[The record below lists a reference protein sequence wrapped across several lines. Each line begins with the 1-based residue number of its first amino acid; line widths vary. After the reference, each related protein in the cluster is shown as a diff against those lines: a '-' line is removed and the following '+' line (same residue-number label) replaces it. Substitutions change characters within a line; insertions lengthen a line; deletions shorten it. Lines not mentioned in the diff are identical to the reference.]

1 MLYPLHDL
9 HRAWLRPF
17 SVLAATT
24 AQVLRHPSLPVA
36 HVPGASWIAAS
47 WELWHRIAKEYRKP
61 AFAIETVV
69 AQGREVVVR
78 EETVLERPFCRL
90 VRFARSSDHPET
102 AAALGKEPRVL
113 VVAPLSGH
121 HATLLRD
128 TVRSLLQ
135 DHEVWI
141 TDWADARDVP
151 LAQGTFG
158 LDDYVLYVEDF
169 LRFLGP
175 ADTHVLAVCQ
185 PTVPVL
191 AAVSLMA
198 SRGEPTPRSLT
209 LMGGPVDGRRSP
221 TAVNRLAT
229 ERPYAW
235 FEKKLI
241 HRVPPG
247 HAGAGR
253 KVYPGFLQLT
263 AFVSMNPERHFES
276 YVQYAVD
283 RAQGREEQAASHARF
298 YDDYNAVLD
307 MDAPYYLDTIRT
319 VFQDFSLARGTWDVR
334 GERVRPGDV
343 RDTALFTVE
352 GEKDDI
358 SGLGQTA
365 AAHDLCTAIPDD
377 RRERFVAPGCGHYGI
392 FSGSNWRESIYPR
405 LRAFIRAHE
414 R

>member
-1 MLYPLHDL
+1 MLYPILDL

-17 SVLAATT
+17 SALAATT
-24 AQVLRHPSLPVA
+24 AQVLRHPDLPVS
-36 HVPGASWIAAS
+36 HLPGASWAAAS
-47 WELWHRIAKEYRKP
+47 WDLWHRIAKEYRKP
-61 AFAIETVV
+61 AFAIE
-69 AQGREVVVR
+69 GVR

-90 VRFARSSDHPET
+90 LRFTPLSVASGVR
-102 AAALGKEPRVL
+102 PRVL

-135 DHEVWI
+135 DHEVWL
-141 TDWADARDVP
+141 TDWTDAREVP

-169 LRFLGP
+169 LRFLG
-175 ADTHVLAVCQ
+175 AAALHVVAVCQ

-198 SRGEPTPRSLT
+198 SRGEPMPRSLT
-209 LMGGPVDGRRSP
+209 LMGGPVDGRRNP

-229 ERPYAW
+229 ERPHAW

-253 KVYPGFLQLT
+253 KVYPGFLQLA
-263 AFVSMNPERHFES
+263 AFVSMNPERHFEA
-276 YVQYAVD
+276 YVRYAVD
-283 RAQGREEQAASHARF
+283 RAQGHDERAASHERF

-319 VFQDFSLARGTWDVR
+319 VFQDFALARGTWDVR
-334 GERVRPGDV
+334 GEHVRPADI
-343 RDTALFTVE
+343 RTTALFTVE

-358 SGLGQTA
+358 SGVGQTA
-365 AAHDLCTAIPDD
+365 AAHELCSGVPED
-377 RRERFVAPGCGHYGI
+377 RRERFVASDCGHYGI
-392 FSGSNWRESIYPR
+392 FSGHHWRDTIYPR
-405 LRAFIRAHE
+405 VRAFVRAHDA
-414 R
+414 